1 MLTYRFAVAGD
12 ALIPQTRH
20 GRLGTAFSTTP
31 SRRSSLTWVPSV
43 NLGPVGETI
52 AGAWRPEERAASQ
65 SDRACMSPVTTDRLP
80 ILDFRRFD
88 LPAER
93 ATFLDEL
100 REVSHDIGFF
110 YLTGHGIAAASDE
123 ILALARRFFALDEAE
138 KLAVQM
144 VHSPQFRGYNRAGA
158 ERTRGRA
165 DWREQFDIGAE
176 RPTLAAGP
184 AWARLQG
191 PNQWPAALPELRPAL
206 LRWQAAAT
214 AVLRRLLGA
223 FALALDQD
231 EATFEP
237 LLGDAPNQHVK
248 LIRYPGQDRGGDG
261 QGVGPHKDSSLLTL
275 LLQDDRNGLQVETE
289 TGWIDAVP
297 LAGSFVVNIGEQLE
311 LAANGYLRATM
322 HRAVNPPPG
331 TDRISAAL
339 FLGARL
345 DTVIPV
351 LDLPPDLA
359 ALAPGPAED
368 PLNPLYHE
376 TGRNY
381 LKGRLRS
388 HPDVAR
394 RHHAD
399 LL

>member
-1 MLTYRFAVAGD
+1 MSAA
-12 ALIPQTRH
+12 
-20 GRLGTAFSTTP
+20 TAH
-31 SRRSSLTWVPSV
+31 RV
-43 NLGPVGETI
+43 
-52 AGAWRPEERAASQ
+52 
-65 SDRACMSPVTTDRLP
+65 LP
-80 ILDFRRFD
+80 ILDIRRLD
-88 LPAER
+88 GEAAER
-93 ATFLDEL
+93 SAFLDDL
-100 REVSHDIGFF
+100 ANVAHDVGFF
-110 YLTGHGIAAASDE
+110 YLVGHGIGPANDE
-123 ILALARRFFALDEAE
+123 ILTLARRFFALSEAE
-138 KLAVQM
+138 KLAVEM

-176 RPTLAAGP
+176 RPALAAGPAAP

-191 PNQWPAALPELRPAL
+191 PNQWPAALPELRPGL
-206 LRWQAAAT
+206 LRWQAAT
-214 AVLRRLLGA
+214 TQLLRRLLGA
-223 FALALDQD
+223 FALALGQN
-231 EATFEP
+231 AAVFEP

-248 LIRYPGQDRGGDG
+248 LIRYPGQDQGGDG

-275 LLQDDRNGLQVETE
+275 LLQDAQSGLQVETA

-297 LAGSFVVNIGEQLE
+297 LADAFVVNIGEQLE

-331 TDRISAAL
+331 VDRVSAAL

-351 LDLPPDLA
+351 LDLPPALA
-359 ALAPGPAED
+359 ALSPGPAED
-368 PLNPLYHE
+368 PLNPLYPE

-388 HPDVAR
+388 HPDVAL

-399 LL
+399 LLDTARG